1 MPVSQWVGWSV
12 SQSVRQQAN
21 MSISSS
27 INQSVSKSFH
37 QYRTDQSFNRSVSH
51 SVSESIT
58 QSELFCVAV
67 LCSPSK
73 YELIIS
79 TKIQYS
85 LWHFFYSLLL
95 HPVLL
100 NSVLNSRGHRVAEML
115 NALYIQFWRSQVQI
129 LNSSK
134 VPSPTPHLPFV
145 NNQLVGLLPFKTFSI
160 YAIHLFTVSILAK
173 EHLFYLIWGDP
184 FVFLA
189 MPFPGS
195 FTLNTF
201 SFYPN
206 RLFYGLLSKV
216 WRAPY
221 HFYNL
226 RFFLFSFFMKTSSFK
241 MKSLMIQWRIQTLS

>member
-1 MPVSQWVGWSV
+1 
-12 SQSVRQQAN
+12 

-37 QYRTDQSFNRSVSH
+37 QYRTVSQSISPQYRTVSQSISPQVSRSIDQLVIQSVSLSH
-51 SVSESIT
+51 SQNFFAL
-58 QSELFCVAV
+58 QSV

-100 NSVLNSRGHRVAEML
+100 NSELNSRGHRVAEML

-134 VPSPTPHLPFV
+134 VPSPTPRLPFV
-145 NNQLVGLLPFKTFSI
+145 NSQLVGLLPFKTFSI
-160 YAIHLFTVSILAK
+160 YAIHLHYELYIRKGILV
-173 EHLFYLIWGDP
+173 LSYLGGPLCISSD
-184 FVFLA
+184 A
-189 MPFPGS
+189 
-195 FTLNTF
+195 F
-201 SFYPN
+201 SRIVHFKYI
-206 RLFYGLLSKV
+206 LLLSKQALL
-216 WRAPY
+216 WA
-221 HFYNL
+221 
-226 RFFLFSFFMKTSSFK
+226 SK
-241 MKSLMIQWRIQTLS
+241 

>member
-1 MPVSQWVGWSV
+1 MTVIPKSTLVIKVTNRQNASQLVSRLI
-12 SQSVRQQAN
+12 SQSISQAN

-37 QYRTDQSFNRSVSH
+37 QYRTVSQSISPQVSH
-51 SVSESIT
+51 STDQLVIQSVSLSHSQNFFAL
-58 QSELFCVAV
+58 QSV

-134 VPSPTPHLPFV
+134 VPSPTPRLPFV
-145 NNQLVGLLPFKTFSI
+145 NSQLVSLLPFKTFSI
-160 YAIHLFTVSILAK
+160 YALHLFTVSILAR
-173 EHLFYLIWGDP
+173 EYLFYLI
-184 FVFLA
+184 
-189 MPFPGS
+189 
-195 FTLNTF
+195 
-201 SFYPN
+201 
-206 RLFYGLLSKV
+206 
-216 WRAPY
+216 
-221 HFYNL
+221 
-226 RFFLFSFFMKTSSFK
+226 
-241 MKSLMIQWRIQTLS
+241 

>member
-1 MPVSQWVGWSV
+1 MTVIPKSTLVIKVTKRQNASQLVSRLI
-12 SQSVRQQAN
+12 SQSISQAN

-37 QYRTDQSFNRSVSH
+37 QYRTVSQSISPQVSH
-51 SVSESIT
+51 STDQLVIQSVSLSHSQNFFAL
-58 QSELFCVAV
+58 QSV

-134 VPSPTPHLPFV
+134 VPSPTPRLPFV
-145 NNQLVGLLPFKTFSI
+145 NS
-160 YAIHLFTVSILAK
+160 
-173 EHLFYLIWGDP
+173 
-184 FVFLA
+184 
-189 MPFPGS
+189 
-195 FTLNTF
+195 
-201 SFYPN
+201 
-206 RLFYGLLSKV
+206 
-216 WRAPY
+216 
-221 HFYNL
+221 
-226 RFFLFSFFMKTSSFK
+226 
-241 MKSLMIQWRIQTLS
+241 